1 MTLLACHTRI
11 VRLPTT
17 VSVLIQSWETAI
29 GGTDMSDTS
38 FNNCSINMKSLTRRH
53 QAIPEPMLTSHQWG
67 SLAFTWE
74 QFHIECLGNAL
85 HNDFK
90 NHTFK
95 IIGICPMVQW
105 VNTTQSVMMH
115 LLIISMIR
123 HHAYESCSKIYHCTL
138 AWMEHLPLRWRHNGR
153 DGVSNH
159 QPHDCLLDSLF
170 GLRSKK
176 TSTSRVTGLC
186 VGNSPVTGEFPAQK
200 ASNAENVSVWWR
212 LHANDNHNEM
222 ELCRQLYPGINH
234 FKEMTQINQKR

>member
-1 MTLLACHTRI
+1 MKLRGKSNTINWDPDIIVRCIFAAHM

-29 GGTDMSDTS
+29 GGTKDMSDTS
-38 FNNCSINMKSLTRRH
+38 FNNCSINMKSLTRCH

-67 SLAFTWE
+67 SLTFIWE
-74 QFHIECLGNAL
+74 QFHIECLGNTL

-95 IIGICPMVQW
+95 ITGICPRIQC

-138 AWMEHLPLRWRHNGR
+138 AWMEHLPLRWRH

-159 QPHDCLLDSLF
+159 QPHDCLLECLF
-170 GLRSKK
+170 RLRSKK
-176 TSTSRVTGLC
+176 PSKFRVTGR
-186 VGNSPVTGEFPAQK
+186 VGDRWIPRTNGQ
-200 ASNAENVSVWWR
+200 
-212 LHANDNHNEM
+212 
-222 ELCRQLYPGINH
+222 
-234 FKEMTQINQKR
+234 